1 MAREI
6 RLSGIGDHFEKQV
19 IITVRKA
26 TFKAEKDI
34 LKAIENIDVNK
45 ANYIIIESKYLQ
57 KNSLPEEEVYKSKRK
72 KNKKKIGLEKFCRA

>member
-19 IITVRKA
+19 INTVRKA

-34 LKAIENIDVNK
+34 LKALESLDTNL
-45 ANYIIIESKYLQ
+45 ANYIIIESKYLS
-57 KNSLPEEEVYKSKRK
+57 KNSLITSLF
-72 KNKKKIGLEKFCRA
+72 KNFDTMSFLDLIIKTF